1 MITLNFIEFHKQAP
15 AYRERDETLI
25 EHIKHLF
32 LSDMKDICSD
42 DDLIKRLQMVDTIE
56 CMGIDRHFQPEIQ
69 VAMDYV
75 YRLSNL
81 VYHL

>member
-1 MITLNFIEFHKQAP
+1 MKASCT
-15 AYRERDETLI
+15 D
-25 EHIKHLF
+25 
-32 LSDMKDICSD
+32 SDSD

-56 CMGIDRHFQPEIQ
+56 CLGIDRHFQLEIQ

-81 VYHL
+81 IYHL